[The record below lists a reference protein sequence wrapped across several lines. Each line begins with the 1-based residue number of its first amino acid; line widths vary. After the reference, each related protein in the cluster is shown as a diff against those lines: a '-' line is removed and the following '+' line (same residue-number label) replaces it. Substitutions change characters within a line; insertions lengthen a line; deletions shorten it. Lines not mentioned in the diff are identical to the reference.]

1 MTDTSQPS
9 PKLPLTS
16 PTSPKPFPFN
26 TCEARGDIV
35 DQPYSASINI
45 LSCVILLYLLS
56 QAKHLEI
63 QFFILSL
70 FIFQAYHAYSHMFW
84 SENENSLEHV
94 YTIHAITYIIIIAL
108 ITAIAFIS
116 GKPPN
121 IPIILSVIL
130 LDFFILYNYI
140 GTVYN
145 AISGINIWVV
155 VLITGLWN
163 VRLPDVVKRLLPMLL
178 ILFAVIIA
186 LFFNEKYNCDA
197 MMNAYP
203 FPYHTAIE
211 ICGLVISS
219 LFAYIFL
226 LLEKDKN

>member
-1 MTDTSQPS
+1 MPDDNQQLPS
-9 PKLPLTS
+9 LPSL
-16 PTSPKPFPFN
+16 PRPFPFN
-26 TCEARGDIV
+26 TCEARGNIV

-45 LSCVILLYLLS
+45 LSCIILLYLLS
-56 QAKHLEI
+56 QAQHPEI
-63 QFFILSL
+63 QFFIFSL

-84 SENENSLEHV
+84 SKNEESLEHV
-94 YTIHAITYIIIIAL
+94 YTIHSITYIIIIAL

-116 GKPPN
+116 GRPPN
-121 IPIILSVIL
+121 IPVIL
-130 LDFFILYNYI
+130 AVITLDIFILYNYI

-145 AISGINIWVV
+145 AVSGINIWVV

-163 VRLPDVVKRLLPMLL
+163 VKLPTVVQQLLPILL

-226 LLEKDKN
+226 VLEKDKK

>member
-1 MTDTSQPS
+1 MTEQP
-9 PKLPLTS
+9 KA
-16 PTSPKPFPFN
+16 KPFPFN
-26 TCEARGDIV
+26 TCEVRGDIV

-45 LSCVILLYLLS
+45 VSCFILLYLLS
-56 QAKHLEI
+56 QAQNIEI

-84 SENENSLEHV
+84 SNNENSLVHV
-94 YTIHAITYIIIIAL
+94 YTIHSISYLIIIAL
-108 ITAIAFIS
+108 VIAISFIT
-116 GKPPN
+116 KQPPN
-121 IPIILSVIL
+121 IPIIFSVIL
-130 LDFFILYNYI
+130 LDIYILYNYI

-163 VRLPDVVKRLLPMLL
+163 FRLPDVVKRLLPIL
-178 ILFAVIIA
+178 IMLFAVIIA

-197 MMNAYP
+197 MMTAYQ
-203 FPYHTAIE
+203 FPYHIAIE
-211 ICGLVISS
+211 IMGLIISS

-226 LLEKDKN
+226 LLELDNNR

>member
-1 MTDTSQPS
+1 MSEPSQSS

-16 PTSPKPFPFN
+16 LTSPKPFPFN

-84 SENENSLEHV
+84 SKNENSLEHV
-94 YTIHAITYIIIIAL
+94 YTIHAIAYIIIFSL

-121 IPIILSVIL
+121 IPIILSVII

-140 GTVYN
+140 GNVYN

-163 VRLPDVVKRLLPMLL
+163 VRLPYVVKQLLPMLL

>member
-1 MTDTSQPS
+1 MTEQP
-9 PKLPLTS
+9 KA
-16 PTSPKPFPFN
+16 KPFPFN
-26 TCEARGDIV
+26 TCEVRGDIV

-45 LSCVILLYLLS
+45 VSCFILLYLLS
-56 QAKHLEI
+56 QAQNIEI

-84 SENENSLEHV
+84 SNNENSLVHV
-94 YTIHAITYIIIIAL
+94 YSIHSISYLIIIAL
-108 ITAIAFIS
+108 VIAISFIT
-116 GKPPN
+116 KQPPN
-121 IPIILSVIL
+121 IPIIFSVIL
-130 LDFFILYNYI
+130 LDIYILYNYI

-163 VRLPDVVKRLLPMLL
+163 FRLPYVVKRLLPILL
-178 ILFAVIIA
+178 MLFAVIIV

-197 MMNAYP
+197 MMSAYQ
-203 FPYHTAIE
+203 FPYHIAIE
-211 ICGLVISS
+211 IMGLIISS

-226 LLEKDKN
+226 LLELELELIKN

>member
-1 MTDTSQPS
+1 MTEQP
-9 PKLPLTS
+9 KA
-16 PTSPKPFPFN
+16 KPFPFN
-26 TCEARGDIV
+26 TCEVRGDIV

-45 LSCVILLYLLS
+45 VSCFILLYLLS
-56 QAKHLEI
+56 QAQNIEI

-84 SENENSLEHV
+84 SNNENSLVHV
-94 YTIHAITYIIIIAL
+94 YSIHSISYLIIIAL
-108 ITAIAFIS
+108 VIAISFIT
-116 GKPPN
+116 KQPPN
-121 IPIILSVIL
+121 IPIIFSVIL
-130 LDFFILYNYI
+130 LDIYILYNYI

-163 VRLPDVVKRLLPMLL
+163 FRLPDVVKRLLPILL
-178 ILFAVIIA
+178 MLFAVIIA

-197 MMNAYP
+197 MMSAYQ
-203 FPYHTAIE
+203 FPYHIAIE
-211 ICGLVISS
+211 IMGLIISS

-226 LLEKDKN
+226 LLELEKN

>member
-1 MTDTSQPS
+1 MTEQP
-9 PKLPLTS
+9 KA
-16 PTSPKPFPFN
+16 KPFPFN
-26 TCEARGDIV
+26 TCEVRGDIV

-45 LSCVILLYLLS
+45 VSCFILLYLLS
-56 QAKHLEI
+56 QAQNIEI

-84 SENENSLEHV
+84 SNNENSLVHV
-94 YTIHAITYIIIIAL
+94 YTIHSISYLIIIAL
-108 ITAIAFIS
+108 VIAISFIT
-116 GKPPN
+116 KQPPN
-121 IPIILSVIL
+121 IPIIFSVIL
-130 LDFFILYNYI
+130 LDIYILYNYI

-163 VRLPDVVKRLLPMLL
+163 FKLPDVVKRLLPILLML
-178 ILFAVIIA
+178 FVVIIA

-197 MMNAYP
+197 MMTAYQ
-203 FPYHTAIE
+203 FPYHIAIE
-211 ICGLVISS
+211 IMGLIISS

-226 LLEKDKN
+226 LLELDNNR

>member
-1 MTDTSQPS
+1 MTEQP
-9 PKLPLTS
+9 KA
-16 PTSPKPFPFN
+16 KPFPFN
-26 TCEARGDIV
+26 TCEVRGDIV

-45 LSCVILLYLLS
+45 VSCFILLYLLS
-56 QAKHLEI
+56 QAQNIEI

-84 SENENSLEHV
+84 SNNENSLVHV
-94 YTIHAITYIIIIAL
+94 YTIHSISYLIIIAL
-108 ITAIAFIS
+108 VIAISFIT
-116 GKPPN
+116 KQPPN
-121 IPIILSVIL
+121 IPIIFSVIL
-130 LDFFILYNYI
+130 LDIYILYNYI

-163 VRLPDVVKRLLPMLL
+163 FKLPDVVKRLLPIL
-178 ILFAVIIA
+178 IMLFAVIIA

-197 MMNAYP
+197 MMTAYQ
-203 FPYHTAIE
+203 FPYHIAIE
-211 ICGLVISS
+211 IIGLIISS

-226 LLEKDKN
+226 LLELDNNR

>member
-1 MTDTSQPS
+1 MTEQP
-9 PKLPLTS
+9 KA
-16 PTSPKPFPFN
+16 KPFPFN
-26 TCEARGDIV
+26 TCEVRGDIV

-45 LSCVILLYLLS
+45 VSCFILLYLLS
-56 QAKHLEI
+56 QAQNIEI

-84 SENENSLEHV
+84 SNNENSLVHV
-94 YTIHAITYIIIIAL
+94 YTIHSISYLIIIAL
-108 ITAIAFIS
+108 VIAISFIT
-116 GKPPN
+116 KQPPN
-121 IPIILSVIL
+121 IPIIFSVIL
-130 LDFFILYNYI
+130 LDIYILYNYI

-163 VRLPDVVKRLLPMLL
+163 FKLPDVVKRLLPIL
-178 ILFAVIIA
+178 IMLFAVIIA

-197 MMNAYP
+197 MMTAYQ
-203 FPYHTAIE
+203 FPYHIAIE
-211 ICGLVISS
+211 IMGLIISS

-226 LLEKDKN
+226 LLELDNNR